1 MVRLLQVDSV
11 TDALFVKLDTDGDGT
26 TDKTTTVVEEDTDGD
41 GYLDG
46 EEVENGYDPIVRGSA
61 TLKDRKSQNITIE
74 YFSWTKEKY
83 GIKDPILK
91 DSSINEFI
99 NLNLSAIRIGHLCG
113 EDLIRAFR

>member
-1 MVRLLQVDSV
+1 MSV
-11 TDALFVKLDTDGDGT
+11 VYTNEVGVLTSDKFYNLEKVNSKISSNGFQKLYFDLGNFT
-26 TDKTTTVVEEDTDGD
+26 
-41 GYLDG
+41 LP
-46 EEVENGYDPIVRGSA
+46 NSFGSINYWMK
-61 TLKDRKSQNITIE
+61 LNNQEIFKKNITIE